1 MLIKSKL
8 KAKITDVTVR
18 DGLQSW
24 RNILKSNDRFN
35 IVKLISELGI
45 KDIEVGSLVS
55 EKVIPQMSNSLEVYK
70 SCKKFNS
77 NLNYHMLVANEKGL
91 QTMNDNNGNFLSFFT
106 SPSDSFNLKNINC
119 SVDES
124 FKNIGKMIKKTQN
137 DTYVKVYLSC
147 INQCPYDG
155 ILKDNL
161 IINSIHKLNNKRINE
176 ICLSDTLGTLKNS
189 DFKRLVDNIDDSI
202 IPKISIHLHQQF
214 GNDEWKN
221 IVSYCISKNILSF
234 DTSLLNLG
242 GCPAAFSKDTKS
254 GNLNLFDLTNFLDS
268 NDVLHDV
275 EVHKIKDIEDKIKLI
290 IS

>member
-55 EKVIPQMSNSLEVYK
+55 EKVIPQMANSLEVYK
-70 SCKKFNS
+70 SCKEFDS
-77 NLNYHMLVANEKGL
+77 NLNYHMLIANEKGL
-91 QTMNDNNGNFLSFFT
+91 QTMNSNNGNFISFFT

-176 ICLSDTLGTLKNS
+176 ICLSDTLGTLKS
-189 DFKRLVDNIDDSI
+189 IDFKRLVDNIDESI

-214 GNDEWKN
+214 GNDDWKN
-221 IVSYCISKNILSF
+221 IVSYCINKNILSF

-254 GNLNLFDLTNFLDS
+254 GNLNLFDLTTFLDS
-268 NDVLHDV
+268 VDVLHDV